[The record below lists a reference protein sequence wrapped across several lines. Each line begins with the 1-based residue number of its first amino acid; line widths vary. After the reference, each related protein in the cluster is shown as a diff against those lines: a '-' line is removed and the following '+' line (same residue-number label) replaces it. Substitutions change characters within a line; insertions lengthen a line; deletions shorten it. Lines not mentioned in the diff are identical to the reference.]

1 MNKTLIDYYRCP
13 LGATALHPAGELSM
27 DRGYFT
33 LGEDIVCYGRSAGG
47 FRAPRADVRLYDV
60 AAHISH
66 NNSTILLPFDPEEI
80 TQALLRE
87 RYSAQFREE
96 GKLVNSLI
104 RGVYY
109 ALRPYLGV
117 STRKHLQKL
126 YLHNWHSIPFPK
138 WPVDCTVDRL
148 QQRLL
153 GLVMRALDIEML
165 PFVWFWPDGCQ
176 SCAIVTHD
184 VEEVRGRDLCGDLMD
199 VDESFGF
206 HSSYQVVPE
215 CRYPVPESFLSLIRA
230 RACEV
235 NVHDLRH
242 DGRLYAEFDEFL
254 RRVELIN
261 QYGRLFGACGFR
273 SGVLYRNADWYGA
286 YDFQYDMS
294 IPNVAHLDPQHGGCC
309 TVMPYFIGK
318 LVELPVTCTQDY
330 ALFHV
335 LKEYSVQL
343 WRQQVDIIAANHGLI
358 TILVHPDYIMEP
370 RALRVYKS
378 LLEYLAKLRD
388 TQSIWTPLP
397 KEVAEWTLL
406 RNQMSLTRR
415 QGRWQIEGPGSE
427 RARVAYASLSDQ
439 GVNYSMEMDSCQ
451 TVP

>member
-1 MNKTLIDYYRCP
+1 MNKTLIEYYRCP
-13 LGATALHPAGELSM
+13 VGDTELHPFGDLSQ
-27 DRGYFT
+27 DRGYFH
-33 LGEDIVCYGRSAGG
+33 LDRDIVCYGRSASG
-47 FRAPRADVRLYDV
+47 FRAARADVTLYDV
-60 AAHISH
+60 TADISH
-66 NNSTILLPFDPEEI
+66 NDSKVFLPLDPDEV
-80 TQALLRE
+80 TQNLLRE
-87 RYSAQFREE
+87 RYSAHFRDE
-96 GKLVNSLI
+96 GKLLNTIL
-104 RGVYY
+104 RGFYY
-109 ALRPYLGV
+109 ALRPYLTV

-126 YLHNWHSIPFPK
+126 YLHNWQSIPFPK

-148 QQRLL
+148 QRSLL
-153 GLVMRALDIEML
+153 GLVMKALGVETL
-165 PFVWFWPDGCQ
+165 PFVWFWPDGYQ

-199 VDESFGF
+199 VDDSFGF
-206 HSSYQVVPE
+206 HSSFQVVPE
-215 CRYPVPESFLSLIRA
+215 CRYPVPDSFLSLIRD

-242 DGRLYAEFDEFL
+242 DGRLYAEYDEFL
-254 RRVELIN
+254 RRVQLIN
-261 QYGRLFGACGFR
+261 QYGRLFKACGFR

-335 LKEYSVQL
+335 LRDYSVQL
-343 WRQQVDIIAANHGLI
+343 WKRQVDAIAANHGLI
-358 TILVHPDYIMEP
+358 NILVHPDYVMES
-370 RALRVYKS
+370 RALNVYKS

-397 KEVAEWTLL
+397 REVAAWVLE
-406 RNQMSLTRR
+406 RNQMSLTFR
-415 QGRWQIEGPGSE
+415 QGRWHIEGPGSE
-427 RARVAYASLSDQ
+427 RARIAYASLSDE
-439 GVNYSMEMDSCQ
+439 GVVYSMEMDSCQ
-451 TVP
+451 VMP